1 LYQSENSNLK
11 FGKKLQLSLRNR
23 MTTVKEALILL
34 ESHEKQCAIRYEH
47 IEKRLEEGS
56 VKFKRLEF
64 ILWGLYGLT
73 AASLGVDKLL

>member
-1 LYQSENSNLK
+1 
-11 FGKKLQLSLRNR
+11 

-34 ESHEKQCAIRYEH
+34 ESHEKQCAIRYGH

-56 VKFKRLEF
+56 AKFKRLEF